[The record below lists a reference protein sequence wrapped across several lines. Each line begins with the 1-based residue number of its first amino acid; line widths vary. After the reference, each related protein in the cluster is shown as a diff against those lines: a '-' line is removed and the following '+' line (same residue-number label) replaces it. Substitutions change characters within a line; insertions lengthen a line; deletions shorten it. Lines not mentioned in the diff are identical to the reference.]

1 MEDFKEK
8 SGLLEAVIQGG
19 AVIMANEEKLA
30 FRILAS
36 LYPDSKP
43 SEIRK
48 IINDALEKQVCSD
61 DVSLW
66 MALTKETGESQKKEV
81 EVIEHHYH
89 HYHPWWSN
97 GNISLTGTNYEPD
110 PITTD
115 KITITCEGNR
125 GNDSISCTDYYT
137 SSSVTT
143 AWN

>member
-1 MEDFKEK
+1 
-8 SGLLEAVIQGG
+8 
-19 AVIMANEEKLA
+19 MADTEKLA

-48 IINDALEKQVCSD
+48 IINDALAKEENMD

-66 MALTKETGESQKKEV
+66 MALAKETDGSTQKKEV
-81 EVIEHHYH
+81 EVVEHHYH

-97 GNISLTGTNYEPD
+97 GNISLTGTSYEPD
-110 PITTD
+110 TVTTD
-115 KITITCEGNR
+115 KITITCKDNSA
-125 GNDSISCTDYYT
+125 N
-137 SSSVTT
+137 SSSVSNVDFSTIVGAAT